1 MMSGLMGSM
10 VSGVASGVGMGIGHR
25 AVDAMMGPR
34 SVEHV
39 HTEQPG
45 APAAAAKCGN
55 EMQLLQQCLQQ
66 NADASY
72 CQAQTD
78 MFQQCQRA

>member
-1 MMSGLMGSM
+1 M

-34 SVEHV
+34 QVEHV

-45 APAAAAKCGN
+45 AAPAAKCTN

-66 NADASY
+66 NADASF

-78 MFQQCQRA
+78 LFQQCQRA